1 MSILD
6 KPWMAERSAIDNA
19 VSGGSLNFPKA
30 RVALIFL
37 MAVIA
42 VLFMLF
48 SVAYKMRMEL
58 ADWRALADPSVLWI
72 NTGFLILSS
81 VAMQWAVSSA
91 RKGKAENVKLGM
103 ALGGAFA
110 LAFLIGQYMA
120 WLQLRAAGFYA
131 AGNPA
136 NAFFYLIT
144 AMHGLHMLGGL
155 VAWTRSTARL
165 WRGNDVADVKLGV
178 ELCATYWHFL
188 LVVWLGLFAMLIST

>member
-1 MSILD
+1 MSIFD
-6 KPWMAERSAIDNA
+6 KPWLAERSAIDNA
-19 VSGGSLNFPKA
+19 VSGGSLSFPKA

-37 MAVIA
+37 MAVITM
-42 VLFMLF
+42 LFLLF
-48 SVAYKMRMEL
+48 SVAYKMRMGL
-58 ADWRALADPSVLWI
+58 ADWRALADPSILWI
-72 NTGFLILSS
+72 NTGFLVLAS
-81 VAMQWAVSSA
+81 VAMQWAVSAA
-91 RKGKAENVKLGM
+91 RKGNGENAKLGM

-131 AGNPA
+131 VTNPA

-155 VAWTRSTARL
+155 IAWSRSTARL
-165 WRGNDVADVKLGV
+165 WRGNEVADVKLGV

-188 LVVWLGLFAMLIST
+188 LVIWLGLFAMLIST

>member
-6 KPWMAERSAIDNA
+6 KPWLAERSAIDNA

-30 RVALIFL
+30 RVALTFL
-37 MAVIA
+37 MAVIT
-42 VLFMLF
+42 VLFLLF
-48 SVAYKMRMEL
+48 SVAYKMRMGL
-58 ADWRALADPSVLWI
+58 ADWRALADPSILWI
-72 NTGFLILSS
+72 NTGFLVLAS

-91 RKGKAENVKLGM
+91 RKGNAENAKLGM

-131 AGNPA
+131 VTNPA

-155 VAWTRSTARL
+155 IAWSRSTARL
-165 WRGNDVADVKLGV
+165 WLGNEVAEVKLGV

-188 LVVWLGLFAMLIST
+188 LVIWLGLFAMLIST